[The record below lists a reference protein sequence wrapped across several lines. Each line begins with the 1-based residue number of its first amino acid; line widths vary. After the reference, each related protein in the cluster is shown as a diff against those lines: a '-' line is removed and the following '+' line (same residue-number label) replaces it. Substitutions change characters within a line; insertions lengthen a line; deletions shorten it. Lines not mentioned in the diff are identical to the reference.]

1 VRTSLKLYRPKFE
14 RPCLSLLLV
23 FLLLSFGLSADES
36 RPAYLDIKQQSIGVL
51 HVNWTRPV
59 LNDRAL
65 NIRPVFP
72 TSCESKEII
81 SAYQLQGLIHERW
94 ILECEGPELSGKQ
107 IEISGL
113 SNTISDVLIRSQRLE
128 GKVQLKV
135 LNNKNPIFIFTA
147 ATPSLTSVAFDYFK
161 LGVLHIKGGNDH
173 LLFVLGLLLLIQGFW
188 NIIKTITTF
197 TLAHSLSLALAV
209 LGYVQV
215 PSAPVEALIA
225 LSIMFLACE
234 LVRVDMQSLSR
245 RFPWLV
251 AAVFGL
257 VHGLGFAGGLEEI
270 GLPPGDIPL
279 ALLMFNIGVEAGQI
293 LFVLFALILLEILN
307 KFFTVWFDKIKFVTS
322 YAMGSIAALWLI
334 ERVSRFY

>member
-1 VRTSLKLYRPKFE
+1 VRTSLKLYQPKFE

-59 LNDRAL
+59 LNDLAL
-65 NIRPVFP
+65 NIHPVFP
-72 TSCESKEII
+72 ASCESKETT

-94 ILECEGPELSGKQ
+94 ILECEGQELSGKQ

-113 SNTISDVLIRSQRLE
+113 SNTISDVLIRLQRLE
-128 GKVQLKV
+128 GKVQLKI
-135 LNNKNPIFIFTA
+135 LNSKNPVFTFSD
-147 ATPSLTSVAFDYFK
+147 TSPSLTSVAFDYFK
-161 LGVLHIKGGNDH
+161 LGALHIKGGNDH

-188 NIIKTITTF
+188 NIIKTITAF

-209 LGYVQV
+209 LGYVHV
-215 PSAPVEALIA
+215 PSSPVEALIA

-234 LVRVDMQSLSR
+234 LVRVDVQSLSR

-270 GLPPGDIPL
+270 GLPQSDIPL

-293 LFVLFALILLEILN
+293 LFVLFALALLQILN
-307 KFFTVWFDKIKFVTS
+307 WFFTAWFDKIKFLTS

-334 ERVSRFY
+334 ERVSGFH